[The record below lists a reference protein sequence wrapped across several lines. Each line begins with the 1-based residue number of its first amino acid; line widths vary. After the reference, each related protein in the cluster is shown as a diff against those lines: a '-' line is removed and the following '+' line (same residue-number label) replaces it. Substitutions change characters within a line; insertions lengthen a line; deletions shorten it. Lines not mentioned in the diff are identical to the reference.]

1 MGHLTV
7 HRVPIFVECKRGDTD
22 YDATWIAEAVR
33 KAKLAELE
41 GYFPPLHI
49 RHHGDG
55 ETVQPAG
62 FFKVIGA
69 GPITFKGTTRTAI
82 YADLVVTVPGVE
94 EDLLKARLPYRSV
107 EIFNVD
113 DPAINSLALL
123 DHEPPYLELPML
135 MVAEADPCEPGASPI
150 VSSSV
155 ANATF
160 ANPWQSEAYVGGD
173 PVVACFR
180 RGQSAHILIQDE
192 NPMAAKQTNTRA
204 FFSDDDYDG
213 DDKKE
218 EAKKDDENGEQM
230 DGDAEGGVDIGEV
243 VKAIT
248 DGSISV
254 ADMEAIKAAIIE
266 QQGQVGAEA
275 EEAEEPQAAPAP
287 SPGGAMKRA
296 PAQFAAMQGKIDAQ
310 GAKIAAMEDATR
322 REKAISEALERLEGR
337 PLGADP
343 EAKFQKFY
351 RDHGADA
358 FAAYINEY
366 AATFAAIA
374 GNSDS
379 KAAAFSLSST
389 PASKTALTYTEAGTE
404 AVDKA
409 TTFSAE
415 HEQLSSRG
423 LTRMS
428 EEKYVAFNMNRLGF
442 EAPAVAK

>member
-33 KAKLAELE
+33 KAKQGELE

-55 ETVQPAG
+55 EAVKSAG

-69 GPITFKGTTRTAI
+69 GPITYRGTTRTAI
-82 YADLVVTVPGVE
+82 YADLVITAEGVE
-94 EDLLKARLPYRSV
+94 DDLLQARLPYRSV

-113 DPAINSLALL
+113 DPAITSLALL

-135 MVAEADPCEPGASPI
+135 MIAEGAPATPGAAPI
-150 VSSSV
+150 TTPGV

-160 ANPWQSEAYVGGD
+160 ANPWASQTRTPPDS
-173 PVVACFR
+173 VVACFR
-180 RGQSAHILIQDE
+180 RGLSAHILTQDDA
-192 NPMAAKQTNTRA
+192 PMAAKTKHFA
-204 FFSDDDYDG
+204 EEDDNG
-213 DDKKE
+213 DKTKKE
-218 EAKKDDENGEQM
+218 AENGEQM
-230 DGDAEGGVDIGEV
+230 DVDGGVDIGGI

-275 EEAEEPQAAPAP
+275 EAAEEPAAPAP
-287 SPGGAMKRA
+287 VPGGAMKQTPA
-296 PAQFAAMQGKIDAQ
+296 QLPAQFAAMQGKIDAQ
-310 GAKIAAMEDATR
+310 DAKIAAMEQTTQ
-322 REKAISEALERLEGR
+322 REKAIVEALARLADR

-343 EAKFQKFY
+343 EAKFGKFY
-351 RDHGADA
+351 DDHGAEA

-366 AATFAAIA
+366 ASTFAAIA

-379 KAAAFSLSST
+379 KALAFSKTSSPVSKLALS
-389 PASKTALTYTEAGTE
+389 YTEAGTE

-409 TTFSAE
+409 ATFSAE
-415 HEQLSSRG
+415 HEQLSTRG

-428 EEKYVAFNMNRLGF
+428 EEKYVAFNMHRLGF
-442 EAPAVAK
+442 EAPAASSAVSS